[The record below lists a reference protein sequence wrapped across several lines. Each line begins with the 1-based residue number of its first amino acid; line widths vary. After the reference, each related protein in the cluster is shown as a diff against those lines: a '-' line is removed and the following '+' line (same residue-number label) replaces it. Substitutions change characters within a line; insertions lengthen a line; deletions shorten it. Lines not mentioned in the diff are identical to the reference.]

1 MHAEAMYG
9 YNFKIYN
16 FDASG
21 GNAAAWAE
29 APIELAVKER
39 QRDHLRIVTHIPRLT
54 ASAKGDSSGR
64 MGANT
69 CVGHAE

>member
-39 QRDHLRIVTHIPRLT
+39 QRDHLRIGTHMYR
-54 ASAKGDSSGR
+54 
-64 MGANT
+64 
-69 CVGHAE
+69 V